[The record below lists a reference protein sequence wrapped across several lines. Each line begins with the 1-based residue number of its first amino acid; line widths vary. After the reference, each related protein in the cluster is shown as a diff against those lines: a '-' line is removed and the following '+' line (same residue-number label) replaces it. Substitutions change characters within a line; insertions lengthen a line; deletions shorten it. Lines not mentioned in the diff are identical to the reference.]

1 MSTSVFDSV
10 LLKNLWS
17 TEEMRQVF
25 SDDVRMQMWLDYEAA
40 LAIEQAQLGIIPQ
53 EAADEIVA
61 CAKIERMDMN
71 FILEQVRLTKH
82 PLVPTI
88 RGLEHA
94 CGNGFGEYVHFGPT
108 TQDVMDTG
116 MVLQFKMAQNIFLR
130 DLKIIGRSLLTL
142 SEQHRNTSMAGRT
155 LALQAIPITFGHK
168 TAIWLAELMRH
179 HERLVQ
185 LAPRLFVGSVVGAVG
200 TKASF
205 GEQADELEKR
215 VLSRLGLGVPE
226 ISWQPARD
234 RFCEYGMVL
243 GMISA
248 TLGKIANEI
257 LLLAHNEFDEVAEPF
272 DKGQVGSSTMPHK
285 RNPAITENAS
295 CVSNTLK
302 GNVSILLDLM
312 KHQHERD
319 GAIWKMEWKV
329 LPEICLMLSVIMDNM
344 KFTLSGLIVKK
355 DKMRKNLD
363 LLGGF
368 MLAERV
374 MFALSEK
381 VGKQTAH
388 ELVYEASMHGLE
400 EGGTFAQALSEDKR
414 IQAVLTQQELD
425 AVLDPTTY
433 VGNAPEQIDHLVA
446 QVKASGWL
454 DK

>member
-25 SDDVRMQMWLDYEAA
+25 SDNVRMQMWLDYEAA
-40 LAIEQAQLGIIPQ
+40 LAIEQANMGIIPKA
-53 EAADEIVA
+53 AADEIVA
-61 CAKIERMDMN
+61 CAKLERLDMD

-94 CGNGFGEYVHFGPT
+94 CSNGFGEYVHFGPT

-116 MVLQFKMAQNIFLR
+116 MVLQFKMAHKIILR
-130 DLKIIGRSLLTL
+130 DLQEIGRSLLKL
-142 SEQHRNTSMAGRT
+142 SEEHRNTPMAGRT

-168 TAIWLAELMRH
+168 TAIWLAEMMRH

-185 LAPRLFVGSVVGAVG
+185 LEPRLFVGSVVGAVG

-205 GEQADELEKR
+205 GDRADELEER
-215 VLSRLGLGVPE
+215 VLHRLDLGVPE

-243 GMISA
+243 GMVSA

-257 LLLAHNEFDEVAEPF
+257 LLLAHNEFDEVAESF
-272 DKGQVGSSTMPHK
+272 GKGQVGSSTMPHK

-329 LPEICLMLSVIMDNM
+329 LPEICLMLSVILDNM
-344 KFTLSGLIVKK
+344 KFSLSGLHVKK
-355 DKMRKNLD
+355 DKMRSNLD
-363 LLGGF
+363 ILGGF

-374 MFALSEK
+374 MFVLSEK

-388 ELVYEASMHGLE
+388 ELVYEAAMHGLE
-400 EGGTFAQALSEDKR
+400 DGGTFAQALSDDPR
-414 IQAVLTQQELD
+414 IKAAMTKEELD

-433 VGNAPEQIDHLVA
+433 VGNAPDQVDRVVA

-454 DK
+454 N

>member
-17 TEEMRQVF
+17 TEEMRQIF

-40 LAIEQAQLGIIPQ
+40 LALEQAEMGIIPQ
-53 EAADEIVA
+53 AAADEIVA
-61 CAKIERMDMN
+61 CARIERLDMGLV
-71 FILEQVRLTKH
+71 LEQVRLTKH

-88 RGLEHA
+88 RALEDA
-94 CGNGFGEYVHFGPT
+94 CSGGFGEYVHFGPT

-116 MVLQFKMAQNIFLR
+116 MVLQLRMAHKIILR
-130 DLKIIGRSLLTL
+130 DIKEICRSLLEL
-142 SEQHRNTSMAGRT
+142 SEKHRNTPMAGRT

-179 HERLVQ
+179 HERLIQ
-185 LAPRLFVGSVVGAVG
+185 LEPRLFVGSVVGAVG

-205 GEQADELEKR
+205 GERADELEER
-215 VLSRLGLGVPE
+215 VLKRLQLGVPE

-243 GMISA
+243 GMVGA

-257 LLLAHNEFDEVAEPF
+257 LLLAHNEIDEVAEPF
-272 DKGQVGSSTMPHK
+272 GKGQVGSSTMPQK
-285 RNPAITENAS
+285 RNPAITENAA

-302 GNVSILLDLM
+302 GNIAILLDLM

-329 LPEICLMLSVIMDNM
+329 LPEICLMLSVILDNM
-344 KFTLSGLIVKK
+344 KYTLTGLHVKK

-363 LLGGF
+363 ILGGF

-374 MFALSEK
+374 MFELSEK
-381 VGKQTAH
+381 IGKQTAH
-388 ELVYEASMHGLE
+388 ELVYEASMQGLE
-400 EGGTFAQALSEDKR
+400 EGVTFSQALSEDPR
-414 IQAVLTQQELD
+414 INTAMTREELE

-433 VGNAPEQIDHLVA
+433 VGNAPEQVDKIITQA
-446 QVKASGWL
+446 KSCNWL
-454 DK
+454 S

>member
-10 LLKNLWS
+10 LLRNLWS
-17 TEEMRQVF
+17 TAEMRQIF
-25 SDDVRMQMWLDYEAA
+25 SDDVRMQKWLDYEAA
-40 LAIEQAQLGIIPQ
+40 LAVEQAAMGIIPQ

-61 CAKIERMDMN
+61 CANIERMDMD

-88 RGLEHA
+88 RGLERA
-94 CGNGFGEYVHFGPT
+94 CANGFGEYVHFGPT

-116 MVLQFKMAQNIFLR
+116 MVLQFKLAHNIFLR
-130 DLKIIGRSLLTL
+130 DLQAIGRSLLAL
-142 SEQHRNTSMAGRT
+142 SEQHRNTPMAGRT

-215 VLSRLGLGVPE
+215 VLTRLGLGVPE

-243 GMISA
+243 GMIGA

-257 LLLAHNEFDEVAEPF
+257 LLLAHNELDEVAEPF

-302 GNVSILLDLM
+302 GNVAILLDLM

-329 LPEICLMLSVIMDNM
+329 LPEICLMLSVILDNM

-363 LLGGF
+363 ILGGF

-400 EGGTFAQALSEDKR
+400 DGGTFAQALSEDER
-414 IQAVLTQQELD
+414 IKAALTREELD

-433 VGNAPEQIDHLVA
+433 VGNAPEQVDHLVA

-454 DK
+454 NL

>member
-40 LAIEQAQLGIIPQ
+40 LAIEQAKMGIIPQ
-53 EAADEIVA
+53 DAADEIVA
-61 CAKIERMDMN
+61 CAKLERLDMD

-94 CGNGFGEYVHFGPT
+94 CANGFGEYVHFGPT

-116 MVLQFKMAQNIFLR
+116 MVLQFKMAHKIFLR
-130 DLKIIGRSLLTL
+130 DLKEIGRSLLKL
-142 SEQHRNTSMAGRT
+142 SEEHRNTPMAGRT
-155 LALQAIPITFGHK
+155 LALQALPITFGHK
-168 TAIWLAELMRH
+168 TAIWLAEMMRH

-185 LAPRLFVGSVVGAVG
+185 LEPRLFVGSVVGAVG

-205 GEQADELEKR
+205 GKGADELEQR
-215 VLSRLGLGVPE
+215 VLTRLGLGTPE

-272 DKGQVGSSTMPHK
+272 AKGQVGSSTMPHK
-285 RNPAITENAS
+285 RNPAITENAA

-319 GAIWKMEWKV
+319 GAIWKMEWKL

-344 KFTLSGLIVKK
+344 KFTLSGLHVKK
-355 DKMRKNLD
+355 EKMRSNMD
-363 LLGGF
+363 ILGGF

-374 MFALSEK
+374 MFELSEK
-381 VGKQTAH
+381 LGKQTAH

-400 EGGTFAQALSEDKR
+400 EGGTFSQALSDDPR
-414 IQAVLTQQELD
+414 IKAALTKEELD

-433 VGNAPEQIDHLVA
+433 VGNAPEQVDRVVA
-446 QVKASGWL
+446 AVKASGWL
-454 DK
+454 K

>member
-25 SDDVRMQMWLDYEAA
+25 SDNVRMQMWLDYEAA
-40 LAIEQAQLGIIPQ
+40 LAVEQAKMGIIPQ

-61 CAKIERMDMN
+61 CAKLDRLDMD

-94 CGNGFGEYVHFGPT
+94 CSNGFGEYVHFGPT

-116 MVLQFKMAQNIFLR
+116 MVLQFKMAHKIILR
-130 DLKIIGRSLLTL
+130 DLQDIGRSLLKL
-142 SEQHRNTSMAGRT
+142 SEEHRNTPMAGRT

-179 HERLVQ
+179 HERLIQ
-185 LAPRLFVGSVVGAVG
+185 LEPRLFVGSVVGAVG

-215 VLSRLGLGVPE
+215 VLDRLGLGTPE

-243 GMISA
+243 GMVSA

-257 LLLAHNEFDEVAEPF
+257 LLLAHNELDEVAEPF
-272 DKGQVGSSTMPHK
+272 GKGQAWLFNHAAQAQSGDYRKRCLREQHAEGQRFHSSRSDET
-285 RNPAITENAS
+285 PARTRRRYLEDGMESDA
-295 CVSNTLK
+295 
-302 GNVSILLDLM
+302 GNLSDAFC
-312 KHQHERD
+312 HSGQHE
-319 GAIWKMEWKV
+319 V
-329 LPEICLMLSVIMDNM
+329 HSVWPA
-344 KFTLSGLIVKK
+344 
-355 DKMRKNLD
+355 RE
-363 LLGGF
+363 
-368 MLAERV
+368 ER
-374 MFALSEK
+374 
-381 VGKQTAH
+381 Q
-388 ELVYEASMHGLE
+388 
-400 EGGTFAQALSEDKR
+400 
-414 IQAVLTQQELD
+414 
-425 AVLDPTTY
+425 
-433 VGNAPEQIDHLVA
+433 NA
-446 QVKASGWL
+446 
-454 DK
+454 

>member
-17 TEEMRQVF
+17 TEEMRQIF

-40 LAIEQAQLGIIPQ
+40 LALEQAEMGIIPQ
-53 EAADEIVA
+53 AAADEIVA
-61 CAKIERMDMN
+61 CARIERLDMGLV
-71 FILEQVRLTKH
+71 LEQVRLTKH

-88 RGLEHA
+88 RALEDA
-94 CGNGFGEYVHFGPT
+94 CSGGFGEYVHFGPT

-116 MVLQFKMAQNIFLR
+116 MVLQLRMAHKIILR
-130 DLKIIGRSLLTL
+130 DIKEICRSLLEL
-142 SEQHRNTSMAGRT
+142 SEKHRNTPMAGRT

-179 HERLVQ
+179 HERLIQ
-185 LAPRLFVGSVVGAVG
+185 LEPRLFVGSVVGAVG

-205 GEQADELEKR
+205 GERADELEER
-215 VLSRLGLGVPE
+215 VLKRLQLGVPE

-243 GMISA
+243 GMVGA

-257 LLLAHNEFDEVAEPF
+257 LLLAHNEIDEVAEPF
-272 DKGQVGSSTMPHK
+272 GKGQVGSSTMPHK
-285 RNPAITENAS
+285 RNPAITENAA

-302 GNVSILLDLM
+302 GNIAILLDLM
-312 KHQHERD
+312 KY
-319 GAIWKMEWKV
+319 
-329 LPEICLMLSVIMDNM
+329 
-344 KFTLSGLIVKK
+344 TLTGLHVKK

-363 LLGGF
+363 ILGGF

-374 MFALSEK
+374 MFELSEK
-381 VGKQTAH
+381 IGKQTAH
-388 ELVYEASMHGLE
+388 ELVYEASMQGLE
-400 EGGTFAQALSEDKR
+400 EGVTFSQALSEDPR
-414 IQAVLTQQELD
+414 INTAMTREELE

-433 VGNAPEQIDHLVA
+433 VGNAPEQVDKIITQA
-446 QVKASGWL
+446 KSCNWL
-454 DK
+454 S